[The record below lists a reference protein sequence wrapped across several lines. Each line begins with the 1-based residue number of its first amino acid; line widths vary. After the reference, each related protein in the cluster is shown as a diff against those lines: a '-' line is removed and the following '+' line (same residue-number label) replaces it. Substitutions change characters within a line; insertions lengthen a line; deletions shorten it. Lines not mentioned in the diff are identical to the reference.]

1 MDLKELRTKIIE
13 MEVQQKR
20 YDNLRTSLRQLK
32 IGLEASRQILE
43 KENLDVEKL
52 EGKSFK
58 AIMET
63 ILGRY
68 DETLKKE
75 QEEALNAKMKYDR
88 IVNEKNRMER
98 EIDKLEL
105 NLLDYDSINA
115 KYQQELENVKINY
128 GDSEVY
134 KDYNSRLREYRRA
147 HREIQEAITANQNAR
162 KAVDLVLESLKS
174 AKDWGTFDV
183 LGGGLIA
190 TAEKYSKMDEAKE
203 RMNNVSYYLKT
214 LNRELQDIGKEIEI
228 ELEIDGFLKVADYF
242 FDGLIV
248 DMSVQSRIKEA
259 CNKVDI
265 GKVKL
270 KQLSSKLNALKLKNE
285 ENYNSLE
292 KEFEDVLIEISS

>member
-20 YDNLRTSLRQLK
+20 CDNLKTSLSQLK

-105 NLLDYDSINA
+105 DLKDYDSINE

-134 KDYNSRLREYRRA
+134 KDYNNRLREYRRE
-147 HREIQEAITANQNAR
+147 HREIQEAITANKNAQ
-162 KAVDLVLESLKS
+162 KSVDLVLESLMS

-259 CNKVDI
+259 CNKVDV

-270 KQLSSKLNALKLKNE
+270 EQLSSKLNSLKLKNE

-292 KEFEDVLIEISS
+292 REFEDVLVEISS